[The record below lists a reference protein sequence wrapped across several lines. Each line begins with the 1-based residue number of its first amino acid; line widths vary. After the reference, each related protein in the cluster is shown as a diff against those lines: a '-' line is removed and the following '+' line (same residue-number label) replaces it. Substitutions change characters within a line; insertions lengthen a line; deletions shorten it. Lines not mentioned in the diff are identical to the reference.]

1 MDISHVPTDLLLDD
15 HSCHSYVPCFSDKQL
30 IFSHGDEAVRTRHG
44 AMITWLQPGWQWMAV
59 LQRIYSVPVL
69 QSRRVWLIES
79 KWQVPSTSMSVA
91 QPNQKIIIKIPKII
105 IESKHIQK
113 SYQIFRKFA
122 EFISH
127 MMFTP
132 FYDLP
137 VSFGMVLL
145 SETAVVVIEAAT

>member
-1 MDISHVPTDLLLDD
+1 MFSFGQAADIFPWRRSRQDTSRSND
-15 HSCHSYVPCFSDKQL
+15 HLV
-30 IFSHGDEAVRTRHG
+30 A
-44 AMITWLQPGWQWMAV
+44 AWMAV
-59 LQRIYSVPVL
+59 DGCVAAQCADLHRFTAYLQHIYSLPVL

-113 SYQIFRKFA
+113 SYQILLKFA
-122 EFISH
+122 ELISH

-132 FYDLP
+132 FCDLP

-145 SETAVVVIEAAT
+145 SEKAVVVIEAAT

>member
-1 MDISHVPTDLLLDD
+1 MIHIMDISHVPSELALDD
-15 HSCHSYVPCFSDKQL
+15 HSCHGYVPCFPSDKQL

-59 LQRIYSVPVL
+59 LQHNVQIYIDLQIFTAYLQHIYSLPVL
-69 QSRRVWLIES
+69 QPRRVWLIES

-113 SYQIFRKFA
+113 SYQI
-122 EFISH
+122 
-127 MMFTP
+127 
-132 FYDLP
+132 
-137 VSFGMVLL
+137 
-145 SETAVVVIEAAT
+145 